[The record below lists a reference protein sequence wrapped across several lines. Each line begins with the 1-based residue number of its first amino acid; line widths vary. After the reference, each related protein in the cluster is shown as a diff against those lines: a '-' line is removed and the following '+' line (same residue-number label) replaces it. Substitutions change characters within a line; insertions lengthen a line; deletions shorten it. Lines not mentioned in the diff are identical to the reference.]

1 MSRSKLTHLDSKGD
15 ARMVDI
21 ASKPATRRRAVAE
34 GFVRM
39 KPATRR
45 ELEHGAAKGDA
56 LAVARVAGIQAAK
69 KTAELVPLCHP
80 VALSHVSL
88 ELKAQRGGVKIRAV
102 AETVGP
108 TGVEMEALC
117 AVSVAGLTL
126 YDMLKAVERG
136 MVIEQVRLV
145 EKTGGRSGRWRA

>member
-21 ASKPATRRRAVAE
+21 GSKPATRRRAVAE

-45 ELEHGAAKGDA
+45 ELERGAKGDA
-56 LAVARVAGIQAAK
+56 LAVARIAGIQAAK

-88 ELKAQRGGVKIRAV
+88 ELKPQRGGVKIRAV
-102 AETVGP
+102 AETVGA

-136 MVIEQVRLV
+136 IVIEQVRMV
-145 EKTGGRSGRWRA
+145 EKSGGRSGRWRA